1 MGKENKH
8 AYAQPILYTYTGS
21 DANTYQTL
29 TSPPPGG
36 LQTLTKLLNHVP
48 LALTF
53 QVWSKYLHFGAR
65 LPLSAPLNPPSPQHS
80 HRLRASGRKD
90 PHTPENSGLYS
101 FSAPFY
107 KKPELEPTKPGHHDN
122 RRGTYRPP
130 SDFHTNFHTAKL
142 TSTSSSAGCYR
153 ALLGV

>member
-1 MGKENKH
+1 MGIHSLPGPPPGWH
-8 AYAQPILYTYTGS
+8 ANS
-21 DANTYQTL
+21 YQTF
-29 TSPPPGG
+29 TSLPPGG
-36 LQTLTKLLNHVP
+36 LQTLTKRPKHLP
-48 LALTF
+48 QTLTF
-53 QVWSKYLHFGAR
+53 CSKHLHFGAR